1 MPIKVFLVD
10 DSPVALIVL
19 KRILASSREVE
30 VVGTAHTA
38 KEALALIPMLKPD
51 VICTDFHMPQMN
63 GLEFTQEIMANFPRP
78 ILVISTAVQREDTN
92 NVFQLLNAGA
102 VDVFP
107 KPKNGLLL
115 ENSQLTEDLI
125 RKIKILSGV
134 KVFTRRKPSSASHH
148 RVNSAGKLTSTL
160 TSAST
165 STFASKLIRMVAIG
179 ASTGGPQAL
188 HTIFTQLP
196 TNLSVPVVCIQHI
209 SEGFLQGLV
218 NWLNVQC
225 SLSVQIARNG
235 EIPQNGTVYF
245 APECYHLEVDR
256 QGRFL
261 YTSAPPLAG
270 HRPSIT
276 VTFQSLARYYGDRSV
291 GILLTGM
298 GRDGADGL
306 AAIAQS
312 GGMTIAQD
320 EASSVVFGMPKEAIA
335 LKAAQQVLS
344 IDTIASVLLQHI
356 AHASQTASKLT
367 TEDQRKF
374 RSFRREPE

>member
-1 MPIKVFLVD
+1 MSIKVFLVD

-19 KRILASSREVE
+19 KRILNSSAEIE

-38 KEALALIPMLKPD
+38 KEALALIPTIKPD
-51 VICTDFHMPQMN
+51 VICTDFHMPHMD
-63 GLEFTQEIMANFPRP
+63 GLEFTQEIMANCPRP
-78 ILVISTAVQREDTN
+78 ILVISTAVQREDTY

-107 KPKNGLLL
+107 KPKNGLLN
-115 ENSQLTEDLI
+115 ENSQLAQDLI
-125 RKIKILSGV
+125 RKIRILSGV
-134 KVFTRRKPSSASHH
+134 RVFTRRNRSSESPR
-148 RVNSAGKLTSTL
+148 RVNSQAKLPASPTSISTSNLTS
-160 TSAST
+160 
-165 STFASKLIRMVAIG
+165 KPIRIVGIG

-188 HTIFTQLP
+188 HTILTKLP
-196 TNLSVPVVCIQHI
+196 ANLSVPIICIQHI

-235 EIPQNGTVYF
+235 EIPQNGIVYF
-245 APECYHLEVDR
+245 APERYHLEIDR

-261 YTSAPPLAG
+261 YSSAPPLAG

-276 VTFQSLARYYGDRSV
+276 VTFQSLARYYRDRSV

-298 GRDGADGL
+298 GRDGADGM

-312 GGMTIAQD
+312 NGITIAQD

-335 LKAAQQVLS
+335 LGAAHQILA
-344 IDTIASVLLQHI
+344 IDGITSVLLQHI
-356 AHASQTASKLT
+356 ERRHPQHLKANDRGSKNI
-367 TEDQRKF
+367 
-374 RSFRREPE
+374 

>member
-1 MPIKVFLVD
+1 MPIQVFLVD

-30 VVGTAHTA
+30 VVGTARSA
-38 KEALALIPMLKPD
+38 KEALALIPTVKPD

-63 GLEFTQEIMANFPRP
+63 GLEFTQEIMANYPRP
-78 ILVISTAVQREDTN
+78 ILVISTAVQPEDTY

-107 KPKNGLLL
+107 KPKNGVLL
-115 ENSQLTEDLI
+115 ENSQLAEDLI

-134 KVFTRRKPSSASHH
+134 RVFTRRKRSSESHH
-148 RVNSAGKLTSTL
+148 RSHILGKFTSPFTPVSPSKL
-160 TSAST
+160 
-165 STFASKLIRMVAIG
+165 ASKPVRMVGIG

-188 HTIFTQLP
+188 HTILTQLP
-196 TNLSVPVVCIQHI
+196 ANLSVPVICIQHI

-245 APECYHLEVDR
+245 APECYHLEMDR

-261 YTSAPPLAG
+261 YTNAPPLAG

-298 GRDGADGL
+298 GRDGAEGM
-306 AAIAQS
+306 AAIAES

-335 LKAAQQVLS
+335 LQAAQQVLS
-344 IDTIASVLLQHI
+344 IDAIAPQLLKHI
-356 AHASQTASKLT
+356 ARAGRTS
-367 TEDQRKF
+367 
-374 RSFRREPE
+374 

>member
-19 KRILASSREVE
+19 KRILAASPEVE
-30 VVGTAHTA
+30 VVGAAHAA
-38 KEALALIPMLKPD
+38 KEALSLIPKMKPD
-51 VICTDFHMPQMN
+51 VICTDFHMPHMN
-63 GLEFTQEIMANFPRP
+63 GLEFTREIMANFPRP
-78 ILVISTAVQREDTN
+78 ILVISTAVQPSDTYT
-92 NVFQLLNAGA
+92 VFQLLNAGA
-102 VDVFP
+102 IDVFP
-107 KPKNGLLL
+107 KPKNGLLR
-115 ENSQLTEDLI
+115 ENSPAAQDLI

-134 KVFTRRKPSSASHH
+134 KVFTRRNPTPASSPRGNSSPKFPPAFPPISSAP
-148 RVNSAGKLTSTL
+148 
-160 TSAST
+160 TSAS
-165 STFASKLIRMVAIG
+165 KGVRMVGVG

-188 HTIFTQLP
+188 HAVLTRLP
-196 TNLSVPVVCIQHI
+196 AGLPVPVVCVQHI

-225 SLSVQIARNG
+225 SLPVQIARSG

-245 APECYHLEVDR
+245 APERYHLEVDR

-261 YTSAPPLAG
+261 YTSSPPLAG
-270 HRPSIT
+270 HRPSVT
-276 VTFQSLARYYGDRSV
+276 VTLQSLARYYGDRSV

-298 GRDGADGL
+298 GRDGADGM

-335 LKAAQQVLS
+335 LGAVQQVLS
-344 IDTIASVLLQHI
+344 VDAIASALLRHI
-356 AHASQTASKLT
+356 
-367 TEDQRKF
+367 EG
-374 RSFRREPE
+374 RRGNPHPPISPSPHLPTSP

>member
-19 KRILASSREVE
+19 KRIFASSGEVE
-30 VVGTAHTA
+30 VVGTSHTA
-38 KEALALIPMLKPD
+38 KQALALIPTLKPD
-51 VICTDFHMPQMN
+51 VICTDFHMPQMD
-63 GLEFTQEIMANFPRP
+63 GLEFTREIMATCPRP
-78 ILVISTAVQREDTN
+78 ILVISTAVQPEDTY

-107 KPKNGLLL
+107 KPQSGLLN
-115 ENSQLTEDLI
+115 ENSFLARDLI
-125 RKIKILSGV
+125 RKVKILSGV
-134 KVFTRRKPSSASHH
+134 RVFTRRNRPSESHH
-148 RVNSAGKLTSTL
+148 RANSSQTL
-160 TSAST
+160 TSKLSSPPASVSTPSLT
-165 STFASKLIRMVAIG
+165 SKPIRMIGIG

-188 HTIFTQLP
+188 HQILTQLP
-196 TNLSVPVVCIQHI
+196 AHLSAPVICIQHI

-218 NWLNVQC
+218 NWLNLQC

-235 EIPQNGTVYF
+235 EIPKNGTVYF
-245 APECYHLEVDR
+245 APERYHLEMDR

-261 YTSAPPLAG
+261 YTDAPPLAG

-276 VTFQSLARYYGDRSV
+276 VTFRSLARYYGDRCV

-298 GRDGADGL
+298 GRDGADGM

-312 GGMTIAQD
+312 RGITIAQD

-335 LKAAQQVLS
+335 LGAAHQILAV
-344 IDTIASVLLQHI
+344 DTIASVLLGHL
-356 AHASQTASKLT
+356 AHRQSNRLQANDGSERGLS
-367 TEDQRKF
+367 
-374 RSFRREPE
+374 